1 MKSLKKRARYPK
13 FNMCNRSYKA
23 NTVQSAIDEKATRNK
38 ISFYA
43 IQRKKFKN
51 TSGVQLVITYQRV
64 LRNLKKSTT
73 TVPSLSSKYLKIPS
87 GTFQTQWLLMGRSDI
102 SVVGRYRYQ
111 KNMERKIK
119 EKIWM
124 HRLKSIRTDMIKQF
138 DFIKMNVQCHYY

>member
-1 MKSLKKRARYPK
+1 
-13 FNMCNRSYKA
+13 MCNRSYKA
-23 NTVQSAIDEKATRNK
+23 NTVQSAIDEKVTRQNLILCNTEKK
-38 ISFYA
+38 I
-43 IQRKKFKN
+43 KN

-138 DFIKMNVQCHYY
+138 DFIKMNIQCHYY